1 MSDDDLIQ
9 QWATRRQR
17 VQDEEA
23 ALQRE
28 IEARRA
34 AEQEAA
40 AVQALEAEELTE
52 EELLAKWELPNP
64 DTVVSGDD
72 VSVFFREGVPEFLRR
87 RALRSLWPSN
97 PILANLD
104 GLNDYDGDFT
114 ISAPILASS
123 YEAGLGYAK
132 TYVQKAFDAMPD
144 ATTRSVRQ
152 PEPVRALAGPK
163 SDDGQSEGSAEEASA
178 VTEASDSD
186 GVESQYPNDA
196 LQNASRTQEE
206 HTVEVTSDRSGA
218 QGDEEVSIVRYPAR
232 MQFDPSETSR

>member
-34 AEQEAA
+34 AEEEAA

-132 TYVQKAFDAMPD
+132 TYVQKAFDAMPE

-152 PEPVRALAGPK
+152 PEPIRTLAGPK
-163 SDDGQSEGSAEEASA
+163 PDESLADASA
-178 VTEASDSD
+178 DATNEAHEL
-186 GVESQYPNDA
+186 GVDPSNTRDDA
-196 LQNASRTQEE
+196 LQNASRSQEE
-206 HTVEVTSDRSGA
+206 HTAQVMSDTSRA

-232 MQFDPSETSR
+232 VQFDPSETSR